1 MVMLT
6 EEMVIVRTKQSNLG
20 AITKL
25 NFWGSQLSDVSILRK
40 MTNVVILSL
49 SVNNIDTLVDIQY
62 CKRLQD
68 LFVRKNNIKDLNE
81 VCYLKD
87 LHELKSVWLDE
98 NPCTINNDGYRLAV
112 IKALPQLEK
121 LDNVI
126 IENSETVKAQNYGK
140 TLYRPDQMA
149 EYYSDSD
156 EEEYEKNYIQ
166 VKKERC
172 PSPEAPP
179 PVEQQRNNY
188 SPEPQIQYQREREY
202 VPNNTYEKE
211 QNVYNEGIK
220 EEIPP
225 TEPSEIQTR
234 TYKYEEKPETHTN
247 QRSPHLAQLFAT
259 PQCATIPRSRTTD
272 GEFAYNNEWKKRSC
286 QGSTCCV
293 QAAQKRPNERRTNV
307 LNAVLCLIKELD
319 YPNLEVVQM
328 AVNCRMEELSEET

>member
-40 MTNVVILSL
+40 MTNVVVLSL

-87 LHELKSVWLDE
+87 LHQLRSLWLEE
-98 NPCTINNDGYRLAV
+98 NPCSNNTDGYRLAV

-121 LDNVI
+121 LDDII
-126 IENSETVKAQNYGK
+126 IENSETVKAQTYGK
-140 TLYRPDQMA
+140 TLYRPDQIG

-166 VKKERC
+166 AREERC
-172 PSPEAPP
+172 PSPEAP

-188 SPEPQIQYQREREY
+188 SPEPQIPYQRERDY
-202 VPNNTYEKE
+202 VPNNTYENE
-211 QNVYNEGIK
+211 QNVYNEVNRQ
-220 EEIPP
+220 EQPPAEPPEIP
-225 TEPSEIQTR
+225 IR
-234 TYKYEEKPETHTN
+234 TYKYEEKPETQTN
-247 QRSPHLAQLFAT
+247 QRPPQFAS
-259 PQCATIPRSRTTD
+259 IPRSRTTD
-272 GEFAYNNEWKKRSC
+272 GEFAYNNDWKRRSC

-293 QAAQKRPNERRTNV
+293 QSAQKRPNERRTNV

-328 AVNCRMEELSEET
+328 AVNCRMEELSDEM